1 MESGWQGQYNELVDP
16 DDPEFESQQR
26 QEMCLFSIT
35 HSPALWSNHRGMAA
49 GAQG

>member
-1 MESGWQGQYNELVDP
+1 
-16 DDPEFESQQR
+16 
-26 QEMCLFSIT
+26 MCLFSIT